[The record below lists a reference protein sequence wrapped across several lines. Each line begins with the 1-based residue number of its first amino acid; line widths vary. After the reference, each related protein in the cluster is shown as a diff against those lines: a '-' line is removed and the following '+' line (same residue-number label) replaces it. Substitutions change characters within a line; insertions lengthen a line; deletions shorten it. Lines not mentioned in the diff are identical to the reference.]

1 MNQTIV
7 EIIEPTPRFKD
18 LETNQILEKKKVA
31 AYARVST
38 DETDQLH
45 SYQNQIQ
52 EYTGRIQKN
61 EEWEF
66 AGMYADEGITG
77 TDMRKRPNFMKMI
90 QAAKDGHIDMIITKS
105 ISRFS
110 RNTVD
115 ILTVIKELRTIDVE
129 IFFEKENISSTD
141 PKIDLVL
148 TLMSSIAQEES
159 RSISENTKWGIQK
172 RFQQGKLI
180 MNTTW
185 FLGYD
190 KDDDGNLI
198 VNHEQAETVRYIF
211 DLYLRGM
218 GVTALARHLQAE
230 NIKNGRG
237 AVAWYP
243 DTVKEI
249 LKNEKYAG
257 DLMLQKTVT
266 LDYLTHKTLEN
277 DGHATKYYIK
287 DSHEAIIDRETFD
300 IVQTM
305 LQARETILSV
315 DNKERRKHL
324 ARKPIKGLVY
334 CSKCK
339 RMYNSKMHNSGTT
352 FKKSML
358 KCHTL
363 INNPHN
369 CDNPSIHEP
378 LLERGTLYA
387 IEQLTKTPS
396 IQEDLIHYMEKS
408 LKQTNS
414 HESLKALRQ
423 ESRLIANALKAL
435 PKQRINSTMTDDE
448 FNKEYQALSQKY
460 EDIKQQIEDLKATIT
475 KELLMRRRFY
485 ALKAFINT
493 DYKDLSIIKSF
504 FGLILVM
511 GKNHVRYVIDDT
523 FSIIDDLHEEIDTIK
538 KLPIILKGTYYDI
551 KINDNLYY
559 EVCIYEGN

>member
-1 MNQTIV
+1 MNTIV
-7 EIIEPTPRFKD
+7 EIIQPKPKFRD
-18 LETNQILEKKKVA
+18 LDTNQMIRRKRVA

-45 SYQNQIQ
+45 SYQTQID
-52 EYTGRIQKN
+52 EFTTRIQKN

-66 AGMYADEGITG
+66 AGMFCDEGITG
-77 TDMRKRPNFMKMI
+77 TDMKKRPGFMNMI
-90 QAAKDGHIDMIITKS
+90 EAAKNGHIDLILTKS

-110 RNTVD
+110 RNTID
-115 ILTVIKELRTIDVE
+115 ILTVIKELRTTGVE
-129 IFFEKENISSTD
+129 IYFEKENISSTD
-141 PKIDLVL
+141 SKIDFVL
-148 TLMSSIAQEES
+148 TIMSSMAQEES

-180 MNTTW
+180 MNTKW

-190 KDDDGNLI
+190 KDEFGNLI
-198 VNHEQAETVRYIF
+198 INQEQAKTIRYIF
-211 DLYLRGM
+211 DLYLRGLNI
-218 GVTALARHLQAE
+218 TSLARHLIDN

-237 AVAWYP
+237 SVTWYS

-249 LKNEKYAG
+249 LRNEKYAG

-266 LDYLTHKTLEN
+266 LDYLSHKTIEN

-287 DSHEAIIDRETFD
+287 NAHEPIIDRETFD

-305 LQARETILSV
+305 LHARENILSIE
-315 DNKERRKHL
+315 NKERLKHL
-324 ARKPIKGLVY
+324 AQKPIKGLVY

-339 RMYNSKMHNSGTT
+339 RMYNSKMHNSGTI

-363 INNPHN
+363 KNNPHN

-378 LLERGTLYA
+378 LLERGTLYV
-387 IEQLTKTPS
+387 IEQLTKTETM
-396 IQEDLIHYMEKS
+396 QKELIHYMEKT
-408 LKQTNS
+408 LEQTNS
-414 HESLKALRQ
+414 HEPLKSLKQ

-435 PKQRINSTMTDDE
+435 PKQRIHSTMTDTE
-448 FNKEYQALSQKY
+448 FNKEYNELSNRYEETKQK
-460 EDIKQQIEDLKATIT
+460 IEDLKHKIT

-485 ALKAFINT
+485 ALKSFIDT
-493 DYKDLSIIKSF
+493 DYQDLNIIKSF
-504 FGLILVM
+504 FGLVLMM

-523 FSIIDDLHEEIDTIK
+523 FSIIDELHDQIDIIK
-538 KLPIILKGTYYDI
+538 ELPIILKGTYFDVTT
-551 KINDNLYY
+551 KENLYY
-559 EVCIYEGN
+559 EVSLYERN

>member
-115 ILTVIKELRTIDVE
+115 ILTVIKELRTIGVE

-211 DLYLRGM
+211 DMYLRGM
-218 GVTALARHLQAE
+218 GVTSLARHLQQVQM
-230 NIKNGRG
+230 KNGRG
-237 AVAWYP
+237 AVVWYP

-287 DSHEAIIDRETFD
+287 DAHEAIIDRETYD

-396 IQEDLIHYMEKS
+396 MQEDLIHYMEKS

-414 HESLKALRQ
+414 HEPLKALRQ

-448 FNKEYQALSQKY
+448 FLKEYQALSKKY

-485 ALKAFINT
+485 ALKAFIDT

-511 GKNHVRYVIDDT
+511 GKNYVRYVVDDT
-523 FSIIDDLHEEIDTIK
+523 FSIIDDLHDEVDSIK

-551 KINDNLYY
+551 KTNSNLYY